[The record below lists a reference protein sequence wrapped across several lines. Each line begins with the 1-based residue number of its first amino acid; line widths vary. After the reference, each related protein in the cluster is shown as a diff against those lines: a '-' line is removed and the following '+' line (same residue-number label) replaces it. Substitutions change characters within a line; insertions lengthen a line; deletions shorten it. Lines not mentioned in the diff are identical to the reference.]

1 MKKYKESWF
10 IKSKPSIE
18 NIELVSNMYNIS
30 KFFAELLLI
39 RGYNTKN
46 KINNLLYRKDIRSPK
61 ELINVEKAVDILL
74 ENRNKKIF
82 IIGDYDVDGIT
93 STVVLVKS
101 LRYLGFEVGYEI
113 PDRIN
118 DGYGI
123 NKRLIN
129 LAKSNGY
136 EVIITC
142 DNGIA
147 AVEEIDYA
155 KNLGLTVII
164 TDHHEI
170 QNKIPNADVIV
181 NPHLDK
187 DISKF
192 PNICGCFVAYKFIEV
207 LYDKLNQ
214 KMLNLKFYVALA
226 TVCDVMDL
234 VDENRVIIKQGFEE
248 ITLKTDKALMI
259 LLEVLNID
267 IYNLNVYTLGFV
279 IGPTINAVGRL
290 KNANSI
296 VEMFLSDDEEEIRKF
311 SNKFNELNQTRKE
324 MTDLAEQKV
333 IEQIE
338 NSSINNDKILV
349 VYQKDIHESISGIVS
364 GRIKERYN
372 KPVLLMTDTV
382 GCVKGSGRSIE
393 EYDMFNEMCKIS
405 ELYEKSTGEKL
416 FIKFGGHKMAAGFS
430 ISYDKIDILREM
442 LNNNS
447 ILTDE
452 DLVKKIMIDMNPDIN
467 KVDINFLNEISV
479 LEPFG
484 KGNESI
490 IFALKDVIFEDLK
503 IVGKNKNV
511 YILNYK
517 NKKFIMF
524 NYLNELDINEKFDI
538 LYEPQ
543 KNEYNGYINVQYI
556 IKYIRKS

>member
-123 NKRLIN
+123 NKRLID

-192 PNICGCFVAYKFIEV
+192 QNICGCFVAYKFIEV